1 MRYRLPGLMFTLLPA
16 NTLQV
21 GYKQSAICSSRNLD
35 TSDVW
40 TRLLLS
46 LEENADALIS
56 F

>member
-1 MRYRLPGLMFTLLPA
+1 MFTLLPA

-21 GYKQSAICSSRNLD
+21 GYKQSTICSSRLCNLD

-40 TRLLLS
+40 ARSLLTLDVLAGEDNGDS
-46 LEENADALIS
+46 LIS